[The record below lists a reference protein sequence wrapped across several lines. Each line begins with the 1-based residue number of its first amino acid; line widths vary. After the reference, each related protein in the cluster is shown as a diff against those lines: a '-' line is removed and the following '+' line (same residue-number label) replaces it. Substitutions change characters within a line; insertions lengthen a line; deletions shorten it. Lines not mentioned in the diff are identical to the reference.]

1 MALNEEMNKRDM
13 FASQALAGGLQ
24 QGATSDA
31 DDWTGGDDARY
42 WYSPRTLA
50 KRAYEIA
57 DAMMEESDS

>member
-24 QGATSDA
+24 QEIMDESAPSCNA
-31 DDWTGGDDARY
+31 NW
-42 WYSPRTLA
+42 WYSGECIA

-57 DAMMEESDS
+57 DAMMEASDS